1 MRHSYKS
8 IEKHEPAFKN
18 GQRITA
24 SSLQNNYMAI
34 KNTGKMVE
42 LTRARA
48 IVLEQDIDSFPSGRT
63 DWEGHSWP
71 VFSPS
76 PVTHLTGELGK
87 GTGYVWFRHFLS
99 PSLWGMTILWIANSL
114 RCFPRRDYQRQ
125 KVCYFPTLLK
135 VGKIHSL

>member
-18 GQRITA
+18 GQMITA

-34 KNTGKMVE
+34 KNTGKMAE

-63 DWEGHSWP
+63 D
-71 VFSPS
+71 
-76 PVTHLTGELGK
+76 
-87 GTGYVWFRHFLS
+87 
-99 PSLWGMTILWIANSL
+99 
-114 RCFPRRDYQRQ
+114 
-125 KVCYFPTLLK
+125 
-135 VGKIHSL
+135 